1 MNIMRLAGKTALITG
16 AGQGI
21 GAAIASIFAANGAN
35 VVVATRTASRG
46 RDVVDRIVANGG
58 SASLHVVDLARP
70 ELIQGAVDAA
80 VELYGRLDILVHNA
94 ASFVGT
100 LIEDLDETQLEESLG
115 VNLKG
120 AFRLSKAAIP
130 HLRRAGGGRLL
141 FTSSV
146 TGPRVVMPGSS
157 YYASGKSG
165 LNGFIRAAA
174 MELAEYG
181 ITVNGVEPGFIKT
194 PAMDLLADEEGQRV
208 MARYIPLARLGEPED
223 IAYAMLYLAS
233 DEAKYVTGQ
242 TIIVDGGSTLPES
255 PVFADGGTEG
265 VRSLDRLY

>member
-1 MNIMRLAGKTALITG
+1 MNTLRLAGKTALITG

-21 GAAIASIFAANGAN
+21 GAAIASLFAAQGAN
-35 VVVATRTASRG
+35 VVIATRTEASG
-46 RDVVDRIVANGG
+46 REVVERIVAGG
-58 SASLHVVDLARP
+58 GKAHLHVVDLARP
-70 ELIQGAVDAA
+70 ELVQGAIDAA
-80 VELYGRLDILVHNA
+80 VGLYGGLDILVHNA

-100 LIEDLDETQLEESLG
+100 RIEDLDEEQLEQSLG

-194 PAMDLLADEEGQRV
+194 PAMDLLADEAGQKE
-208 MARYIPLARLGEPED
+208 MARYIPLARLGEPDD

-233 DEAKYVTGQ
+233 EEAKYVTGQ
-242 TIIVDGGSTLPES
+242 TIVVDGGSTLPES
-255 PVFADGGTEG
+255 PVFADGETEG
-265 VRSLDRLY
+265 VRSLDKLY